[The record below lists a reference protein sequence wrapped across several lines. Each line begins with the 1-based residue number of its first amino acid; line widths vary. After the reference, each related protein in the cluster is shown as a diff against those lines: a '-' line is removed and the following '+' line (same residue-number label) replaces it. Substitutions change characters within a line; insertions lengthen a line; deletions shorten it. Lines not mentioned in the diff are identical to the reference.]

1 MNIPANPVLLECLA
15 HLAWCDGFLMDEE
28 AELLENLFEQM
39 ELPQPDRQR
48 LLSGPH
54 PLPSSRAIGV
64 ACPDPGT
71 RKEFL
76 KVAYRLASID
86 EELSEEEWAPLGEI
100 CKALSLKIHNWEDL
114 KHYLDTP

>member
-1 MNIPANPVLLECLA
+1 MDIPANPVLLECLA
-15 HLAWCDGFLMDEE
+15 HLAWSDGFLMDEE
-28 AELLENLFEQM
+28 AGFLVNLFDQM
-39 ELPQPDRQR
+39 DVPQAERQR

-76 KVAYRLASID
+76 KVAYQLANID
-86 EELSEEEWAPLGEI
+86 NELSQEEWVPLGEI
-100 CKALSLKIHNWEDL
+100 CKALSLKIHNWQDL
-114 KHYLDTP
+114 KHYLEHP